1 MGGNIHID
9 LNLWGHV
16 GTCDTWFWSVNTT
29 CPAGDLSFGPAAR
42 ICEWGSWLRVAF
54 EYSIILDFAWGI
66 RLLHINEL
74 HCEDHWEVREC
85 LYVYSMSKH
94 NDQRTCEKVG
104 ELWSLSRA
112 WLWSLLIIPHT
123 KNDFSRKPRL
133 VVSKQ
138 PAWVKWLCLVEH
150 SGKAQKWQS
159 FSRTK
164 PEHLPAFGV
173 CIDQILWKPFFK
185 LWFLHQLPG
194 WSCQ

>member
-1 MGGNIHID
+1 MILVSKYD
-9 LNLWGHV
+9 LPCRWLELWACSSNL
-16 GTCDTWFWSVNTT
+16 
-29 CPAGDLSFGPAAR
+29 R
-42 ICEWGSWLRVAF
+42 IY
-54 EYSIILDFAWGI
+54 EYSRILDFAWGI

-94 NDQRTCEKVG
+94 NDLRTCEKVG

-164 PEHLPAFGV
+164 PEHLPALGV
-173 CIDQILWKPFFK
+173 CIDQILWKPF
-185 LWFLHQLPG
+185 
-194 WSCQ
+194 